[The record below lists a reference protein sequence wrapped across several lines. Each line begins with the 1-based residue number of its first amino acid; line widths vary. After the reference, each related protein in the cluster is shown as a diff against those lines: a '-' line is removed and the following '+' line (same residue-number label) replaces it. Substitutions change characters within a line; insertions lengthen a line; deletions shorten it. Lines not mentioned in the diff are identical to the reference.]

1 MKKRSILLAMAAM
14 MLSAT
19 VYAQN
24 DGEGKVI
31 KTVEI
36 SRAEWLQKGVLK
48 EKLGDDMYEIDSL
61 VFVGG
66 YFNYD
71 SEGQSWAVLRDCI
84 QHGRL
89 RGIDFSG
96 CGENTPGQGF
106 GFLVSDY
113 AFTPAPQ
120 ETMPLRYVT
129 LPEGTGV
136 GKYAFTGTDLA
147 HVNMENVLSVGEGAF
162 AGCNLKG
169 EYDFSKIMRYGDYCF
184 EGCSFSGTVEI
195 AEGVTEIGEGAFA
208 WNTYVE
214 KAVLPSS
221 LEIIRDGA
229 FDHCLKLNEVMLP
242 EGIKYLGNRAFNS
255 CQIGN
260 LMLPESIEY
269 IGRDCFL
276 GSVRNEKLTIPS
288 MIMELFPNEFFSSF
302 NLQEIVW
309 PDYLMKIGSGAFA
322 YSRKICSVVFPE
334 SLNSIDS
341 LAFYSCGGLQKVV
354 LPEHLHHLG
363 LGAFAECRSLQQV
376 VMLNPT
382 PPYTEI
388 PRKLGEGSEFYR
400 QVSPFNNIM
409 EDAVL
414 YVPQGA
420 KEAYEQAEYWRDF
433 KAIIELE
440 EGANLN
446 DLPIKTGI
454 EQTIADDGADAERQ
468 AMQGIYTLHGVKV
481 DGNYEALP
489 RGMYIINGRKVVK

>member
-66 YFNYD
+66 FFNYD

-96 CGENTPGQGF
+96 CSQNILGQGLN
-106 GFLVSDY
+106 FLVSDY

-214 KAVLPSS
+214 KVVLPSS
-221 LEIIRDGA
+221 LEIIRDG
-229 FDHCLKLNEVMLP
+229 
-242 EGIKYLGNRAFNS
+242 GN
-255 CQIGN
+255 
-260 LMLPESIEY
+260 
-269 IGRDCFL
+269 
-276 GSVRNEKLTIPS
+276 
-288 MIMELFPNEFFSSF
+288 
-302 NLQEIVW
+302 
-309 PDYLMKIGSGAFA
+309 
-322 YSRKICSVVFPE
+322 
-334 SLNSIDS
+334 
-341 LAFYSCGGLQKVV
+341 
-354 LPEHLHHLG
+354 
-363 LGAFAECRSLQQV
+363 
-376 VMLNPT
+376 
-382 PPYTEI
+382 
-388 PRKLGEGSEFYR
+388 
-400 QVSPFNNIM
+400 
-409 EDAVL
+409 
-414 YVPQGA
+414 
-420 KEAYEQAEYWRDF
+420 
-433 KAIIELE
+433 
-440 EGANLN
+440 
-446 DLPIKTGI
+446 
-454 EQTIADDGADAERQ
+454 
-468 AMQGIYTLHGVKV
+468 
-481 DGNYEALP
+481 
-489 RGMYIINGRKVVK
+489 